1 MKKLLKQY
9 GFKSDMQYFEMLCRT
24 IKGTHKNDAKVLFND
39 MPRKVRK
46 AFIVSIYGS
55 CDSGL
60 SDSEKAFFMNLL

>member
-9 GFKSDMQYFEMLCRT
+9 GFKSDMQYFEMIVESVINGQRT
-24 IKGTHKNDAKVLFND
+24 QAKNQFNA
-39 MPRKVRK
+39 MPRKARK

-55 CDSGL
+55 WDSGL